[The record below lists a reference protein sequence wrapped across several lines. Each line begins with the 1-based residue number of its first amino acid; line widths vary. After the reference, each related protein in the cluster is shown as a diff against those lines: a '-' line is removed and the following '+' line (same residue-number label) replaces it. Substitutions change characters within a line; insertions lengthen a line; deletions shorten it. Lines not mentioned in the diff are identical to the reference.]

1 MCLCVHRSG
10 IQPVQ
15 SACLGGVP
23 VPVPVYRCVETVVK
37 ELGARGGHRVLVYC
51 AVSRLDYSTAG
62 LDKGGVGTVSPGL
75 RYCSVVRSSMPRAGI
90 LRKLDKYMSLSAFS
104 TSLQH
109 CRSSEGGRGGV
120 TEFWNLAKSPIDGSI
135 KVAPDL
141 TDSNQIY

>member
-1 MCLCVHRSG
+1 
-10 IQPVQ
+10 
-15 SACLGGVP
+15 
-23 VPVPVYRCVETVVK
+23 
-37 ELGARGGHRVLVYC
+37 
-51 AVSRLDYSTAG
+51 
-62 LDKGGVGTVSPGL
+62 
-75 RYCSVVRSSMPRAGI
+75 
-90 LRKLDKYMSLSAFS
+90 MSLSAFS